1 MLTPYFGVAVQFDQF
16 SCSKNIPYFFLWM
29 WGWFLVTF
37 FAAIFTPKQKK
48 NCFGT
53 STSARPLLSN
63 WQILLVLGKQERPV
77 GIVINSMNNLFR
89 PKFEQHSWII
99 MNILSTWIES
109 VLTGFPDMSFF
120 CKHMQILSKSCIF
133 IWNACSGK
141 RDRDCLSGYSGI
153 LEPAKEIQRKTFLMF
168 G

>member
-1 MLTPYFGVAVQFDQF
+1 
-16 SCSKNIPYFFLWM
+16 M

-53 STSARPLLSN
+53 STSARPLLLSN
-63 WQILLVLGKQERPV
+63 WQILLVLGKQGRPV

-120 CKHMQILSKSCIF
+120 LQTFANTQQKLYFHLK
-133 IWNACSGK
+133 
-141 RDRDCLSGYSGI
+141 CLPWKARQRLFKWLLRYFGAGQRNSTQNLPHVWLIGQNQPHFS
-153 LEPAKEIQRKTFLMF
+153 LNLIQRDFRF
-168 G
+168 C

>member
-1 MLTPYFGVAVQFDQF
+1 MLTPYSGVAVQFDQF

-29 WGWFLVTF
+29 WGWFLETF
-37 FAAIFTPKQKK
+37 FAATFIRKQKK

-63 WQILLVLGKQERPV
+63 WQILLVLGKQGRSV

-109 VLTGFPDMSFF
+109 VLTGFPDMKIFFANICKYSPKVVFSFE
-120 CKHMQILSKSCIF
+120 M
-133 IWNACSGK
+133 
-141 RDRDCLSGYSGI
+141 
-153 LEPAKEIQRKTFLMF
+153 PAVGSET
-168 G
+168 GTA